1 MFFDIEAEFG
11 VFFDR
16 REGFS
21 TSAV

>member
-21 TSAV
+21 TSAM